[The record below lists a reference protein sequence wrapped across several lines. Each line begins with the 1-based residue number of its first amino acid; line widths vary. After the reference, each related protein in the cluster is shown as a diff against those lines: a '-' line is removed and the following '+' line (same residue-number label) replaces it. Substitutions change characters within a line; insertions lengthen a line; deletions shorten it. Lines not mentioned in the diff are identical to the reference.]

1 MGEAAKDQAPP
12 RHTAEQDADAAP
24 RWTFRHDKVMDY
36 FLVQAFFGPGNERPA
51 QHLGDPRFRG
61 TYLQLA
67 TLMPFETAER
77 LRDLLVEY
85 AADARDHS
93 VSDSFVVLLRTRK
106 AA

>member
-1 MGEAAKDQAPP
+1 MVIP
-12 RHTAEQDADAAP
+12 RQTAEQEAAAAP

-36 FLVQAFFGPGNERPA
+36 FLVQAFLGPDNERPA
-51 QHLGDPRFRG
+51 KHLGDPRFRG

-67 TLMPFETAER
+67 TLMPVEVAER
-77 LRDLLVEY
+77 LRDRLVEY
-85 AADARDHS
+85 AADAKDHS